1 MDSQQLRKQ
10 LEELHAELE
19 ETQSVDDDT
28 RQTLA
33 EIDRHIQMLLAGPD
47 RAFTTRHHPLT
58 ARLRESLVGFETA
71 HPNLV
76 VNIERVLDAFNE
88 MGI

>member
-1 MDSQQLRKQ
+1 MDSQQLRKR

-19 ETQSVDDDT
+19 QTQAVDEDT
-28 RQTLA
+28 RRTLA
-33 EIDRHIQMLLAGPD
+33 DIDGHIQTLLAGPD
-47 RAFTTRHHPLT
+47 RDFTTRHHSLS
-58 ARLRESLVGFETA
+58 ARLRDSLTAFESS

-76 VNIERVLDAFNE
+76 PTVERVLDAFNE

>member
-1 MDSQQLRKQ
+1 MDSQQLRKR

-19 ETQSVDDDT
+19 QTPSVDEDT

-33 EIDRHIQMLLAGPD
+33 EIDQHIQTLLAGPD
-47 RAFTTRHHPLT
+47 RVFTTRHHPLT
-58 ARLRESLVGFETA
+58 ARLRDALVGFEA
-71 HPNLV
+71 SYPQLV

>member
-1 MDSQQLRKQ
+1 MNSQQLRKT

-19 ETQSVDDDT
+19 QTQSVDQDT

-33 EIDRHIQMLLAGPD
+33 EIDQHIQTLLAGPD
-47 RAFTTRHHPLT
+47 RVFTTRHHPLT
-58 ARLRESLVGFETA
+58 ARLREARLRFEESY
-71 HPNLV
+71 PQLV